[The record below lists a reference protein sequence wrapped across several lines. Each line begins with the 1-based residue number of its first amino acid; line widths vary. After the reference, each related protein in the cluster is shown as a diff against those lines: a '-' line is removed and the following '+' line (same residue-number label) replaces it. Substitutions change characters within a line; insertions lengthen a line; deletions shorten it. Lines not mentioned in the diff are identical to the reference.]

1 MLALLLTVLLSLSIS
16 FFCSLMEACLLSLS
30 NANIAEIAQKA
41 PRAAN
46 IWKQFK
52 FNIHKPIAVIL
63 IINTLAHTI
72 GAAVSGA
79 QFNQL
84 FGPKWIIIFSLAFS
98 LFMIQ
103 YTEILPKT
111 LGVRYNKMLA
121 KISATPFLFMVRIFR
136 PVITL
141 TEFANRP
148 FEGKR
153 PKEKDSIANEI
164 TILASSAVLENKL
177 SLEQASLISKS
188 IQMSTSKVCDIMVD
202 KNNMIFLSDSMSLM
216 EAFLASHIHRHTR
229 FPLIIKN
236 DYNNVLGYVNF
247 KDIVTALH
255 VAPADPSLKGICR
268 PILFIPETMSLNILL
283 KRMIRE
289 HQHIAIVQ
297 DLNGHTI
304 GMVTLEDIIESLV
317 GDIEDEFDKPPA
329 MLVILSENRWRVGGG
344 VILNQ
349 LRDKAFKELPE
360 WDLTIDEV
368 VKANL
373 QGMELKENFEFVL
386 QGIKIKVHR
395 IARDYVYDVIAEK
408 SKNEL
413 EKTVI

>member
-1 MLALLLTVLLSLSIS
+1 MLVLFLAVLMSLSVS

-30 NANIAEIAQKA
+30 NTNIAEIAQKT
-41 PRAAN
+41 PKTAN
-46 IWKQFK
+46 IWRQLKS
-52 FNIHKPIAVIL
+52 NIQKPIAVIL

-72 GAAVSGA
+72 GAAISGA
-79 QFNQL
+79 QFSGL
-84 FGPKWIIIFSLAFS
+84 FGTKWIITFSLAFS
-98 LFMIQ
+98 LIMIQ

-121 KISATPFLFMVRIFR
+121 KISAIPLLFMVRIFR
-136 PVITL
+136 PIITL
-141 TEFANRP
+141 IEFANRP
-148 FEGKR
+148 FEGKGH
-153 PKEKDSIANEI
+153 KEKDTIAKEI

-188 IQMSTSKVCDIMVD
+188 IQMSTSKVSDIMVD
-202 KNNMIFLSDSMSLM
+202 KNDTIFLSDSMSLM

-229 FPLIIKN
+229 FPLIVRN
-236 DYNNVLGYVNF
+236 DYNKVLGYVNF

-255 VAPADPSLKGICR
+255 VAPTDPNLKGICR
-268 PILFIPETMSLNILL
+268 PIPFISETMSLNILL
-283 KRMIRE
+283 KKMIRE

-297 DLNGHTI
+297 DLNGYTI

-317 GDIEDEFDKPPA
+317 GDIEDEFYRPPA
-329 MLVILSENRWRVGGG
+329 MMVILSENRWRVGGG

-360 WDLTIDEV
+360 WDLTVDEI

-373 QGMELKENFEFVL
+373 HGMELKENFEFAL

-408 SKNEL
+408 PKNDP
-413 EKTVI
+413 EKKS